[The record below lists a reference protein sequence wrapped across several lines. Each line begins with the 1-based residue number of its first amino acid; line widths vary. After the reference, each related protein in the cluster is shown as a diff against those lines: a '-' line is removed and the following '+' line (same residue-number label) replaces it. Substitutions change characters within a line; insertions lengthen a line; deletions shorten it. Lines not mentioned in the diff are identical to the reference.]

1 MGRNEGQEGLTPL
14 FESMYIALW
23 PSCRISKTLTLRVV
37 QLVPSVCGLS
47 EFQNVY
53 KEVGRQMAA
62 AVHDTAPCRMIDR

>member
-1 MGRNEGQEGLTPL
+1 MGRNGGQEGLTPL
-14 FESMYIALW
+14 FESMYTALGL
-23 PSCRISKTLTLRVV
+23 SCHVSKTLTLGVV

-62 AVHDTAPCRMIDR
+62 AIHDTAHCRMIHR